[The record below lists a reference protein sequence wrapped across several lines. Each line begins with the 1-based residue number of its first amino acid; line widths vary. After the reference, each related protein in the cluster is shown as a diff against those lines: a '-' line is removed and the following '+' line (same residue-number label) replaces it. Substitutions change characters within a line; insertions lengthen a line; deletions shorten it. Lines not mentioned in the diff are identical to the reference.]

1 MSKGYG
7 RRFTLRTQLL
17 LWPLLAVI
25 APLLARAA
33 DSSERSAVAFAPTRA
48 VLVLIAAADAT
59 RALGEHKLA
68 NTDVSGAQEQDL
80 QRECANGE
88 TQHAQATRSF
98 FLAVATNA
106 WQVLLHPLAVSV
118 HDELLKY
125 ASVSDATASGDYYH
139 GAESGGRNAPLSSR
153 ITCLRF
159 TRFAGTDGEDVALD
173 FVAGVLLD
181 GPHDAIRLRPL
192 RLFISQAAAKSATGR
207 YSVAVGVR
215 ANAVWREEFA
225 GHEAVIFDKVVA
237 TENVDLKSGSY
248 LKYYPLDATSGTR
261 VPIVPIS
268 FGADRGQDF
277 GRAEFGV
284 RVAELGAAPTTL
296 KLLSEM
302 LPDPDQKLSGMVIA
316 AAIAGV
322 GH

>member
-1 MSKGYG
+1 MAEAESHKKA
-7 RRFTLRTQLL
+7 RQASDQRQQIVFLPDTDH
-17 LWPLLAVI
+17 PLEELAAVEN
-25 APLLARAA
+25 A
-33 DSSERSAVAFAPTRA
+33 DSVEKHDQTGQTDRPC
-48 VLVLIAAADAT
+48 D
-59 RALGEHKLA
+59 LGFR
-68 NTDVSGAQEQDL
+68 
-80 QRECANGE
+80 RECANGE
-88 TQHAQATRSF
+88 TQRAQATRSF
-98 FLAVATNA
+98 FLALATNA

-139 GAESGGRNAPLSSR
+139 GGESGGRNAPLSNR

-159 TRFAGTDGEDVALD
+159 TRFAGTEGEDVALD
-173 FVAGVLLD
+173 FVAGVQLD

-237 TENVDLKSGSY
+237 TENVDLKAGSY
-248 LKYYPLDATSGTR
+248 LKYYPMDAGSGTR

-268 FGADRGQDF
+268 FGAERGQDF

-322 GH
+322 SH